1 MANDY
6 MNQHKMMAMGMAV
19 SGQKM
24 VNGGPK
30 KGMIEETKG
39 TKGDPKA
46 TPAMISKGKQNA

>member
-24 VNGGPK
+24 VNGGSK
-30 KGMIEETKG
+30 KGMVEGTKG
-39 TKGDPKA
+39 VKGDPKA
-46 TPAMISKGKQNA
+46 TPALMSKGKKNA

>member
-6 MNQHKMMAMGMAV
+6 MNQHKMMAMGVKV

-30 KGMIEETKG
+30 KGMVDKSKG
-39 TKGDPKA
+39 VKGDPKA
-46 TPAMISKGKQNA
+46 TPAIISKGKQNA

>member
-6 MNQHKMMAMGMAV
+6 MNQHKMMAMGVSV

-30 KGMIEETKG
+30 KGMVDQSKG
-39 TKGDPKA
+39 VKGDPKA
-46 TPAMISKGKQNA
+46 TPAMMTKGKQNA

>member
-6 MNQHKMMAMGMAV
+6 MNQHKMLAMGV
-19 SGQKM
+19 KVDGQKM

-30 KGMIEETKG
+30 KGMDLGSKG
-39 TKGDPKA
+39 VKGDPKA

>member
-6 MNQHKMMAMGMAV
+6 MNQHKMMAMGTKI

-30 KGMIEETKG
+30 KGMVDQSKG
-39 TKGDPKA
+39 VKGDPKA

>member
-1 MANDY
+1 MADNY

-30 KGMIEETKG
+30 KGMVDQSKG
-39 TKGDPKA
+39 VKGDPKA
-46 TPAMISKGKQNA
+46 TPAIISKGKQNA

>member
-1 MANDY
+1 MANNY

-30 KGMIEETKG
+30 KGMVDQSKG
-39 TKGDPKA
+39 VKGDPKA
-46 TPAMISKGKQNA
+46 TPAIISKGKQNA

>member
-6 MNQHKMMAMGMAV
+6 MNQHKMLAMGAKV

-30 KGMIEETKG
+30 KGMDMGPKG
-39 TKGDPKA
+39 IKGDPKA
-46 TPAMISKGKQNA
+46 TPALMTKGKKNA

>member
-6 MNQHKMMAMGMAV
+6 MNQHKMMAMGMKV

-24 VNGGPK
+24 INGGSK
-30 KGMIEETKG
+30 TGMVDQSKGV
-39 TKGDPKA
+39 KGDPKA

>member
-1 MANDY
+1 MADNY

-30 KGMIEETKG
+30 KGMVDQSKG
-39 TKGDPKA
+39 VKGDPKA

>member
-6 MNQHKMMAMGMAV
+6 MNQHKMLAMGAKV

-30 KGMIEETKG
+30 KGMDMGPKG
-39 TKGDPKA
+39 VKGDPKA
-46 TPAMISKGKQNA
+46 TPALMTKGKKNA

>member
-6 MNQHKMMAMGMAV
+6 MNQHKMLAMGMSV

-30 KGMIEETKG
+30 KGMVDKSKG
-39 TKGDPKA
+39 VKGDPKA
-46 TPAMISKGKQNA
+46 TPAMMTKGKKNA

>member
-6 MNQHKMMAMGMAV
+6 MNQHKMLAMGV
-19 SGQKM
+19 KVDGQKM

-30 KGMIEETKG
+30 KGMDMGPKG
-39 TKGDPKA
+39 VKGDPKA

>member
-6 MNQHKMMAMGMAV
+6 MNQHKMMAMGVKV

-24 VNGGPK
+24 VNGGSK
-30 KGMIEETKG
+30 KGMDMGPKG
-39 TKGDPKA
+39 VKGDPKA

>member
-6 MNQHKMMAMGMAV
+6 MNQHKMLAMGVNV

-30 KGMIEETKG
+30 KGMVDKSKG
-39 TKGDPKA
+39 VKGDPKA
-46 TPAMISKGKQNA
+46 TPAMMTKGKKNA

>member
-1 MANDY
+1 MADDY
-6 MNQHKMMAMGMAV
+6 MKQHKMLAMGMKV
-19 SGQKM
+19 DGQKM

-46 TPAMISKGKQNA
+46 TPAIISKGKQNA

>member
-1 MANDY
+1 MADNY

-30 KGMIEETKG
+30 KDMVDQSKG
-39 TKGDPKA
+39 VKGDPKA
-46 TPAMISKGKQNA
+46 TPAIISKGKQNA

>member
-1 MANDY
+1 MADNY

-30 KGMIEETKG
+30 KGIVDQSKG
-39 TKGDPKA
+39 VKGDPKA
-46 TPAMISKGKQNA
+46 TPAIISKGKQNA